1 MRAIHALRGYVRAA
15 GMVAVVALFAASQ
28 TVAADNYRPFVLAYT
43 ESGTDVSAE
52 AASVRERLE
61 GADFRFLGEYP
72 VSDDRHVVVV
82 THDDLLSV
90 AGSEERGGY
99 IAPIRVA
106 VTAVDGGLQVSYNNP
121 EYFRHAYRLD
131 SSVDN
136 VTNRLANTLG
146 AERDF
151 GSEEGLS
158 ERDLNRYRYTFG
170 MERFDAPYE
179 LGSHGS
185 RQAALDELD
194 RNLSSRV
201 AGVSEVYR
209 VDIPGQDVTVIGV
222 AVREEDGAAQD
233 SADLHQ
239 LGIVD
244 VGEFRHTATVPI
256 EILVRGGEI
265 EALHMRFRKAV
276 HFPDLRMLGDHS
288 FMRLRS
294 SPGALEETLREVGG
308 FEEEEDD
315 GFDW

>member
-1 MRAIHALRGYVRAA
+1 MRAIHALRGSVRAV
-15 GMVAVVALFAASQ
+15 GMVAAVALFAASQ
-28 TVAADNYRPFVLAYT
+28 TVAADTYRPFVLAYT
-43 ESGTDVSAE
+43 ESGTDVSGE

-72 VSDDRHVVVV
+72 VSNDRHVVVV

-106 VTAVDGGLQVSYNNP
+106 VTAVDGELQVSYNNL

-131 SSVDN
+131 RPVTGVATRLSS
-136 VTNRLANTLG
+136 TLG
-146 AERDF
+146 AEREY
-151 GSEEGLS
+151 GSEDGLS
-158 ERDLNRYRYTFG
+158 ERDLSRYRYTFG

-179 LGSHGS
+179 LASHGS
-185 RQAALDELD
+185 RRAALSELD
-194 RNLSSRV
+194 GNLASRV

-222 AVREEDGAAQD
+222 AVREADGADQD

-244 VGEFRHTATVPI
+244 VGEFRHTATVPL
-256 EILVRGGEI
+256 EIMVRGGEV
-265 EALHMRFRKAV
+265 EALHMRFRKAL
-276 HFPDLRMLGDHS
+276 HFPDLRMLGDNS

-294 SPGALEETLREVGG
+294 SPGALEETLKAVAGHQEREDSG
-308 FEEEEDD
+308 FE
-315 GFDW
+315 W

>member
-1 MRAIHALRGYVRAA
+1 MRAIHAFRGSVRAV
-15 GMVAVVALFAASQ
+15 GMVAAVALFAASQ
-28 TVAADNYRPFVLAYT
+28 TVVADNYRPFVLAYT
-43 ESGTDVSAE
+43 DSGTDVSAE
-52 AASVRERLE
+52 AARVRERLE

-90 AGSEERGGY
+90 AGSEARGGY

-106 VTAVDGGLQVSYNNP
+106 VTAVDGELQVSYNNL

-131 SSVDN
+131 APVSGVSD
-136 VTNRLANTLG
+136 RLASTLG

-151 GSEEGLS
+151 GSEDGMS

-179 LGSHGS
+179 LASHGN
-185 RQAALDELD
+185 RRGALSELD
-194 RNLSSRV
+194 SNLGNRV
-201 AGVSEVYR
+201 AGVSEIYR

-222 AVREEDGAAQD
+222 AVRESDGAAQD

-256 EILVRGGEI
+256 EILVRGGEV
-265 EALHMRFRKAV
+265 EALHMRFRKAL
-276 HFPDLRMLGDHS
+276 HFPDLRMLGDNS

-294 SPGALEETLREVGG
+294 SPGALEETLKEVAGY
-308 FEEEEDD
+308 EEEDT
-315 GFDW
+315 GFEW

>member
-1 MRAIHALRGYVRAA
+1 MRAIHALRGSVRAV
-15 GMVAVVALFAASQ
+15 GMVAAVALFAASQ
-28 TVAADNYRPFVLAYT
+28 AVAADNYRPFVLAYT
-43 ESGTDVSAE
+43 EAGTDVAAE
-52 AASVRERLE
+52 AARVRERLE

-106 VTAVDGGLQVSYNNP
+106 VTAVDGELQVSYNNL

-131 SSVDN
+131 APVSSVSD
-136 VTNRLANTLG
+136 RLASTLG

-151 GSEEGLS
+151 GSEDGMS

-179 LGSHGS
+179 LASHGN
-185 RQAALDELD
+185 RRGALSELD
-194 RNLSSRV
+194 SNLGNRV

-222 AVREEDGAAQD
+222 AVRESDGAAQD

-256 EILVRGGEI
+256 EILVRGGEV
-265 EALHMRFRKAV
+265 EALHMRFRKAL
-276 HFPDLRMLGDHS
+276 HFPDLRMLGDNS

-294 SPGALEETLREVGG
+294 SPGALEETLKEVAGY
-308 FEEEEDD
+308 EEEDT
-315 GFDW
+315 GFEW

>member
-1 MRAIHALRGYVRAA
+1 MRAIHALRRSVRAV
-15 GMVAVVALFAASQ
+15 GMFAAVALFAASQ

-43 ESGTDVSAE
+43 EAGTDVSAE

-61 GADFRFLGEYP
+61 EADFRFLGEYP

-106 VTAVDGGLQVSYNNP
+106 VTAVDGELQVSYNNL

-131 SSVDN
+131 RP
-136 VTNRLANTLG
+136 VTGVASRLASTLG
-146 AERDF
+146 AEREF
-151 GSEEGLS
+151 GSEDGMS
-158 ERDLNRYRYTFG
+158 DRDLNRYRYTFG
-170 MERFDAPYE
+170 MERFDAPYD
-179 LGSHGS
+179 LGGHGS
-185 RQAALDELD
+185 RRVALSELD
-194 RNLSSRV
+194 SNLGNRV

-222 AVREEDGAAQD
+222 AVRESDGATQD

-256 EILVRGGEI
+256 EIMVRGGDV
-265 EALHMRFRKAV
+265 EALHMRFRKAL
-276 HFPDLRMLGDHS
+276 HFPDLRMLGDNS

-294 SPGALEETLREVGG
+294 SPGALEETLKEVAGY
-308 FEEEEDD
+308 EEEDT
-315 GFDW
+315 GFQW